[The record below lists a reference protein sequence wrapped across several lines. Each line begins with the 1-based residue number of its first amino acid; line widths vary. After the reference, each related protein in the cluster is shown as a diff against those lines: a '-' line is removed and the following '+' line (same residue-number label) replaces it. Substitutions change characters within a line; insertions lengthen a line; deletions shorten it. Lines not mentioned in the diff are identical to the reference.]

1 MANPALPVLF
11 LVTCSCLPTLVLL
24 CIGCF
29 TPYWVVSD
37 STNELSGL
45 FYNCGR
51 NTSRCVVDTPDERKY
66 FFIFYKI
73 FIYCTL

>member
-1 MANPALPVLF
+1 MANPALPVLC

-51 NTSRCVVDTPDERKY
+51 NTSRCIVDTPDERTY
-66 FFIFYKI
+66 FLKQN
-73 FIYCTL
+73 IYLL